1 MKIATNFACALLL
14 IPFAVR
20 AETSP
25 VGTWK
30 TIDDDSHQ
38 PKAIVE
44 ISEQNGVLSGKII
57 KLFRKP
63 GEDPAPHCKECQG
76 ERHDQPVLGMTILWN
91 LQHDDDVWDGGEILD
106 PENGKTYRC
115 KLRLGDDGNLE
126 VRGFIGFSLLGR
138 TQVWERAAP

>member
-1 MKIATNFACALLL
+1 MKLVRILSTALLVAA
-14 IPFAVR
+14 FA
-20 AETSP
+20 AHAQTSP

-30 TIDDDSHQ
+30 TIDDETHQ

-44 ISEQNGVLSGKII
+44 IGEHDGVLSGKIV

-63 GEDPAPHCKECQG
+63 GEDPAPRCKECSG

-91 LQHDDDVWDGGEILD
+91 LRHDGDVWTGGEILD

-115 KLRLGDDGNLE
+115 KVRVGDDGNLE
-126 VRGFIGFSLLGR
+126 VRGFIGFALLGR